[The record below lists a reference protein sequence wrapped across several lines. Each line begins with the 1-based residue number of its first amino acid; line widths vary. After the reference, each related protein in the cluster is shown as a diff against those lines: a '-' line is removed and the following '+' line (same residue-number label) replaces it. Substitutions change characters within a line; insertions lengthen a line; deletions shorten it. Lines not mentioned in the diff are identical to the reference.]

1 MFLVDRRLV
10 RTIQGLLKFSNQSR
24 QTRREDDQISGTH
37 GFVGVGSSGRN
48 EYGSSRADVNNTVDE
63 AKPQRTLK
71 YVPRLIIS
79 VMDVQSRWATS
90 SPLVDCERLSNSRKT
105 SGRVSTT
112 GHTTRDSGLHHNSL
126 DSMNR
131 HWFRAFVAHRRRHRI
146 ESPQPR
152 YFAVGVPPSALS
164 RRLKG
169 SFRPSSRR
177 RS

>member
-10 RTIQGLLKFSNQSR
+10 RTIQGVLKCSNQSR

-71 YVPRLIIS
+71 YVPRLVIS

-105 SGRVSTT
+105 SARVGATGRTT
-112 GHTTRDSGLHHNSL
+112 GDSGLHHDSL
-126 DSMNR
+126 LVVNQ
-131 HWFRAFVAHRRRHRI
+131 H
-146 ESPQPR
+146 PR
-152 YFAVGVPPSALS
+152 CTMP
-164 RRLKG
+164 RRLLFPG
-169 SFRPSSRR
+169 IVQLRAI
-177 RS
+177 